1 MRLALSFELAR
12 RRICDRFKVP
22 VSARARRQAR
32 PGQGSD
38 GLPSLRERALR
49 CSRSWPVAEL
59 TSLAALSTF
68 KQAATSQ
75 STKRTSTRAASN
87 AVLLGGAHSPCPGRA
102 RRLAGEAYS
111 SRCRP
116 TPTAGRPEGGAA
128 LGRLCAA
135 EKHRASGRVRTRTL
149 RHLTRS
155 LGSTTASAASG
166 GRHAAGQKT
175 EHRRAPSRS
184 EGKQS
189 EPQRRTALGPAPKH
203 QLQTSCFRNGVTTDR
218 NCQGFAGRSN

>member
-59 TSLAALSTF
+59 TSLATF

-75 STKRTSTRAASN
+75 STKREYA
-87 AVLLGGAHSPCPGRA
+87 
-102 RRLAGEAYS
+102 
-111 SRCRP
+111 
-116 TPTAGRPEGGAA
+116 
-128 LGRLCAA
+128 
-135 EKHRASGRVRTRTL
+135 RASSSDSQHRFD
-149 RHLTRS
+149 HS
-155 LGSTTASAASG
+155 DHSDHS
-166 GRHAAGQKT
+166 
-175 EHRRAPSRS
+175 ERRALCSGPEDRASQGTLS
-184 EGKQS
+184 KAKGKQT
-189 EPQRRTALGPAPKH
+189 EPRRRTALGPAPRQRKR
-203 QLQTSCFRNGVTTDR
+203 TVNFCNGPSRNGTVERT
-218 NCQGFAGRSN
+218 CAGAKDKGPRSELRGPWPKPPLPSHPNPCWPEPRAPTQRA